1 MMYLHIYIYIFIC
14 SLIYIYISYTQVAC
28 VSAKLFFR
36 HVQISFTSN
45 NEKAGP
51 TKSSGLPPPHISPF
65 GWNFTVPR
73 RWVVSEKINW
83 ATGACFFLS
92 TIVSL
97 VFFGCFLHT
106 KNRQNHV
113 KYNIQVYK
121 VCYFDSTFDLFKPW
135 LCLVFSSHEKVM
147 EFSGE
152 KSTTKIR
159 GHILQSARNRQS
171 SLVLEPWG
179 VENPEMWWCV
189 FLLDQ
194 CDFQWPPKI
203 PQWYGKLT
211 IRGSHDW
218 DFFGITLDWRKCL

>member
-1 MMYLHIYIYIFIC
+1 MCFRQVVFPSCSDFFYIK
-14 SLIYIYISYTQVAC
+14 QW
-28 VSAKLFFR
+28 KG
-36 HVQISFTSN
+36 
-45 NEKAGP
+45 EAGP

-73 RWVVSEKINW
+73 RWVVSEKING

-92 TIVSL
+92 TMVSL
-97 VFFGCFLHT
+97 VSFGCFLHT

-113 KYNIQVYK
+113 KYTIQVYK
-121 VCYFDSTFDLFKPW
+121 ACYFNSTFDLFKPW

-211 IRGSHDW
+211 IRGSHYW
-218 DFFGITLDWRKCL
+218 DFLESPLIGGNVYNYQFDVWFMFTCICFHLVVLLG

>member
-1 MMYLHIYIYIFIC
+1 MKRWSRPNQIVGAATTPHLAVWLKFHC
-14 SLIYIYISYTQVAC
+14 APK
-28 VSAKLFFR
+28 VSRFWKNGHWGLFF
-36 HVQISFTSN
+36 
-45 NEKAGP
+45 
-51 TKSSGLPPPHISPF
+51 
-65 GWNFTVPR
+65 
-73 RWVVSEKINW
+73 
-83 ATGACFFLS
+83 
-92 TIVSL
+92 SL
-97 VFFGCFLHT
+97 HHGITCFFGCFLHT

-113 KYNIQVYK
+113 KYTIQVYK
-121 VCYFDSTFDLFKPW
+121 VCYFNSTFDLFKPW

-211 IRGSHDW
+211 IRGSHYW
-218 DFFGITLDWRKCL
+218 DFLESPLIGGNVYNYQFDVWFMFTCICFHLVVLLG